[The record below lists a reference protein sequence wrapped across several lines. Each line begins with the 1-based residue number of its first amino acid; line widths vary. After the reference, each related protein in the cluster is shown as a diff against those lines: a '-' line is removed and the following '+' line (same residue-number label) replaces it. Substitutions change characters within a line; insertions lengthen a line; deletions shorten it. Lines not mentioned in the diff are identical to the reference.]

1 MREKQALTTGEVA
14 KYCGV
19 NFRTVIRWIERG
31 HLDAYKLPGRGD
43 NRIPIASFVDFL
55 NANNM
60 PVPDEL
66 QWGGRVLL
74 LLVDDTQLAA
84 EIAASVR
91 RQGWDVLMTADPI
104 QFGFYIASRQP
115 AALGVSQ
122 AVSHASIERLLRDSD
137 QREVLCFCFTTAVDG
152 SERDGWSLV
161 SWPDQQAAFLQLL
174 TPESP

>member
-31 HLDAYKLPGRGD
+31 HLEAYKLPGRGD
-43 NRIPIASFVDFL
+43 NRIPIASFVEFL
-55 NANNM
+55 NGNNM
-60 PVPDEL
+60 PIPEEL

-84 EIAASVR
+84 DVAAAAR
-91 RQGWDVLMTADPI
+91 RQGWDVLMTSDPI

-115 AALGVSQ
+115 AALAVNQAVSQ
-122 AVSHASIERLLRDSD
+122 ASVERLLRDSD
-137 QREVLCFCFTTAVDG
+137 QRDVQCFSFITTEQDG
-152 SERDGWSLV
+152 HRDGWLTV
-161 SWPDQQAAFLQLL
+161 TWPEQQATFSQLL
-174 TPESP
+174 TQESA